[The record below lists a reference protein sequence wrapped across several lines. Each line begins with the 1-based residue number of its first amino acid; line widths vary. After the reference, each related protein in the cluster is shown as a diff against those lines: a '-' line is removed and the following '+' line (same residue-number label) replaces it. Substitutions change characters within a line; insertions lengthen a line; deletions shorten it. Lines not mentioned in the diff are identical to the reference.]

1 MGGHDFSFLS
11 QHCAAT
17 QSGHRWR
24 HACGCGFSAGFGGLS
39 PDWAFWSCSSVEK
52 GGHGSE
58 LASLALRYDDA
69 GPPFRA
75 RPPIG
80 DWIDS
85 ASSPPRAISH
95 EITEFGI
102 TPLR

>member
-1 MGGHDFSFLS
+1 MRVL
-11 QHCAAT
+11 
-17 QSGHRWR
+17 RR
-24 HACGCGFSAGFGGLS
+24 LRRLIAGLGVLVLQQRG
-39 PDWAFWSCSSVEK
+39 K